1 MESENQEETKKNLT
15 KTKVRLDIPL
25 DKNTLYLAEPQV
37 PCEGMI
43 SLSCMRE
50 IKWTKASPYEVP
62 CGCEQKRSQRG
73 DIETRQD
80 VGTESSRHL
89 QG

>member
-1 MESENQEETKKNLT
+1 MNLT

-43 SLSCMRE
+43 TLSCMRE
-50 IKWTKASPYEVP
+50 IKLTKASPYEVP
-62 CGCEQKRSQRG
+62 CNCE
-73 DIETRQD
+73 
-80 VGTESSRHL
+80 
-89 QG
+89 